1 MISTLLS
8 LKISLSMQNE
18 MKILLD
24 DEVEDENEDEQL
36 LLIHTQFILTLT
48 DELVYLP
55 ALFRTEIM

>member
-1 MISTLLS
+1 
-8 LKISLSMQNE
+8 MQNG
-18 MKILLD
+18 KQTLN
-24 DEVEDENEDEQL
+24 DEAEDEADESEDEQL